1 MKEPWEEDW
10 LPKFIGRRAA
20 HPRRKRSVTA
30 AGGKQQKL
38 WDESCTACP
47 EVSGEIG
54 QAAGR
59 TEDFQK
65 GTLEK
70 LPGKGKSFSR
80 RAEGV
85 WRKPVYEIDRL
96 HRTDSHLFIIWEK
109 EGLDHRNSN
118 VFRRFVHTG
127 SNQWNKWANYIIDDR
142 GASIRTLPFCEWCDW
157 TLPIFHFVNSL

>member
-1 MKEPWEEDW
+1 MKGRYGPPDIWLNGKMKEPWEEDW

-20 HPRRKRSVTA
+20 HPWRKRSVTA

-85 WRKPVYEIDRL
+85 WRKPVYEIDRR
-96 HRTDSHLFIIWEK
+96 HSTDSHLFIIWEK
-109 EGLDHRNSN
+109 EGIDHRKLKVTPQKQILRKSGI
-118 VFRRFVHTG
+118 V
-127 SNQWNKWANYIIDDR
+127 QWESKDL
-142 GASIRTLPFCEWCDW
+142 S
-157 TLPIFHFVNSL
+157 H